1 VVARCHAASGGARW
15 EAIGAI
21 ETTATLT
28 VGGMTGTARSLEDV
42 RTGRFRAASTVGGM
56 ATAEGFDGSVA
67 WQQTVGGEIA
77 VRDAPAAVQ
86 LARTQCWLTARGYFR
101 AGGARYRELGDRT
114 LGARGARAIEAT
126 PDGGA
131 PVELWFDA
139 ATGLLVRTIYQ
150 DGGEPVATTF
160 DDFRDVDGVR
170 LPFRTLIDSGDPR
183 NLVTMT
189 ATTVRVRPDAPD
201 DAYQRP
207 RTDVER
213 LRFAGG
219 ATRSLLPF
227 DRISNHIYI
236 HARIDG
242 QPVRLIVDT
251 GGLNLLTPAAAARLG
266 LTSIGK
272 IAGGGAGDH
281 KVDVGMARGREL
293 AVGDVRLA
301 DPVFYV
307 YDLSLLADADGEPFD
322 GLVGFELFQRLAV
335 RIDYG
340 RTTLTLMQRDALVPP
355 PGAIAVPIVLRDRTP
370 IAQGSIDGI
379 PARFTLDTGAGNSI
393 TVHAPFAREHGL
405 DARYRPKFEA
415 VVGLGAGGPIRAK
428 PVRIEQ
434 IKLGGAAVSELVGEL
449 YVGDKGA
456 FADPEVSANLGAGV
470 LSRFVVTFDY
480 QGRTMYLEPAAGT
493 PRDIYDRAGMAFR
506 AAGDALRITAITP
519 GGPAERAR
527 LTTEDRIVAID
538 GAAVTSRPLWAWRD
552 RLTRGEIGARHVLT
566 VERAAARRDVA
577 LVLVEQLP

>member
-1 VVARCHAASGGARW
+1 MTASA
-15 EAIGAI
+15 
-21 ETTATLT
+21 
-28 VGGMTGTARSLEDV
+28 VQV
-42 RTGRFRAASTVGGM
+42 R
-56 ATAEGFDGSVA
+56 
-67 WQQTVGGEIA
+67 
-77 VRDAPAAVQ
+77 RDAP
-86 LARTQCWLTARGYFR
+86 
-101 AGGARYRELGDRT
+101 
-114 LGARGARAIEAT
+114 
-126 PDGGA
+126 
-131 PVELWFDA
+131 DA
-139 ATGLLVRTIYQ
+139 
-150 DGGEPVATTF
+150 
-160 DDFRDVDGVR
+160 
-170 LPFRTLIDSGDPR
+170 
-183 NLVTMT
+183 
-189 ATTVRVRPDAPD
+189 
-201 DAYQRP
+201 AYQRP

-219 ATRSLLPF
+219 ATRTQLAF

-251 GGLNLLTPAAAARLG
+251 GGLNLLTPAAATRLG

-272 IAGGGAGDH
+272 IAGGGAGDQ

-293 AVGDVRLA
+293 AVGEVRLA

-340 RTTLTLMQRDALVPP
+340 RATLTLTQRDALVPP

-379 PARFTLDTGAGNSI
+379 PARFTIDTGAGNSI

-405 DARYRPKFEA
+405 EARYRPKLEA

-428 PVRIEQ
+428 PVRLTQ
-434 IKLGGAAVSELVGEL
+434 IKLGGAAVSDLVGEL
-449 YVGDKGA
+449 YVGDKGE

-480 QGRTMYLEPAAGT
+480 QGRRLYLEPVAGA

-506 AAGDALRITAITP
+506 TAGDALRITAITP
-519 GGPAERAR
+519 GGPAERAG
-527 LTTEDRIVAID
+527 LTTEDRIVAIE
-538 GAAVTSRPLWAWRD
+538 GAAVTSRPLWAWRE
-552 RLTRGEIGARHVLT
+552 RITRGDVGARHTLI
-566 VERAAARRDVA
+566 VERAGTRRDVA